1 MRYFL
6 FILLSIFSCEIF
18 AQSFKTA
25 KDLSPKNQKIYQKSV
40 ALYKTDE
47 FEKAKKGFQKL
58 IQKDPYCID
67 AFIQLGSI
75 YYESSDFENAE
86 INFKKAI
93 DLSPDYNSKLYY
105 TLALSNRQTK
115 KYREAKINLY
125 TFLQTEKKNQE
136 LLNKANELYPSF
148 IFADSITQFPLQFQ
162 LKEMTIWNTLNSE
175 YLPTITADGNT
186 VVFTRRLNQ
195 NNEDLFITTRKDSV
209 WSVPIALDE
218 INSLYNEGA
227 PAISPDGKS
236 IIFTS
241 CDIKESIGGCDLFI
255 SELVNGE
262 WSQPRNLSREIN
274 TPAYESQANF
284 ADNGN
289 TLYFVSN
296 RKGSLGA
303 NDIWVTKLKKD
314 KTWSKPKNLG
324 KNVNTIKNEECPFM
338 HPNGKTLFFSSDG
351 LPGMGGKDI
360 YYCIKDTSNNWSEP
374 INLGYPLNSTLHE
387 ASFITDIQGINA
399 YYASD
404 FKYENIKD
412 QNILKQKN
420 LDLFSFI
427 LPESKR
433 PQASSY
439 IHISVIDELTKAP
452 IQAHVEIF
460 DLINKELFFSGNTT
474 VDGQKTV
481 VLPTG
486 SSYAMH
492 IKKENYLFD
501 NSNFNCIENGL
512 ARQDQN
518 ISRYLKQIKN
528 HTNKAIVLNNIFFEF
543 GSAVLKNESEYELSE
558 LYQSLSENSKL
569 KIKILGHTDN
579 IGSEESNLNLSQM
592 RANAVKDYLIKK
604 GIQQDRL
611 SSEGKGELQPIDSNE
626 NEEGRKN
633 NRRTEFIII
642 EE

>member
-6 FILLSIFSCEIF
+6 LIVLSIYSCEFF

-25 KDLSPKNQKIYQKSV
+25 KDLSPKNQKLYQKS
-40 ALYKTDE
+40 ASLYKTDQ
-47 FEKAKKGFQKL
+47 FEKAKQGFNKLTQKEPL
-58 IQKDPYCID
+58 CID

-75 YYESSDFENAE
+75 NYETSDFENAE
-86 INFKKAI
+86 LNFKKAI
-93 DLSPDYNSKLYY
+93 ALSPDYNSKVYY

-115 KYREAKINLY
+115 KYSEAKNNLN
-125 TFLQTEKKNQE
+125 TFIQTEKKNQE
-136 LLNKANELYPSF
+136 LLNKAIDLYPSF
-148 IFADSITQFPLQFQ
+148 VFADSITKSPLQFQ
-162 LKEMTIWNTLNSE
+162 LKEMTSWNTLHSE

-186 VVFTRRLNQ
+186 VVFTRRLDQ
-195 NNEDLFITTRKDSV
+195 NNEDLFISTRIDSL
-209 WSVPIALDE
+209 WSEPKALDE
-218 INSLYNEGA
+218 INTLYNEGA

-412 QNILKQKN
+412 QNN
-420 LDLFSFI
+420 
-427 LPESKR
+427 PSK
-433 PQASSY
+433 
-439 IHISVIDELTKAP
+439 
-452 IQAHVEIF
+452 
-460 DLINKELFFSGNTT
+460 
-474 VDGQKTV
+474 
-481 VLPTG
+481 
-486 SSYAMH
+486 
-492 IKKENYLFD
+492 KK
-501 NSNFNCIENGL
+501 
-512 ARQDQN
+512 
-518 ISRYLKQIKN
+518 
-528 HTNKAIVLNNIFFEF
+528 F
-543 GSAVLKNESEYELSE
+543 GSF
-558 LYQSLSENSKL
+558 
-569 KIKILGHTDN
+569 
-579 IGSEESNLNLSQM
+579 
-592 RANAVKDYLIKK
+592 
-604 GIQQDRL
+604 
-611 SSEGKGELQPIDSNE
+611 
-626 NEEGRKN
+626 
-633 NRRTEFIII
+633 FIYSTRI
-642 EE
+642 